1 MRREGVQDV
10 GKSLGLS
17 TDQALCSHGEFPAEI
32 LFLPKNL
39 RASLP
44 QSVRE
49 VLILLNFKREEVAV

>member
-10 GKSLGLS
+10 DKSLGLS
-17 TDQALCSHGEFPAEI
+17 TDQALCSPGEFPAKI

-39 RASLP
+39 SAGPP

-49 VLILLNFKREEVAV
+49 VLILLNFKREGVAV